1 MKSCLMNRPD
11 MPPVLI
17 SVVSATYNAAA
28 HLPTLIADLQAQTV
42 STFQWVIA
50 DGGSSDTTLELIANA
65 GKTLAVKLDTRPDF
79 GIYDALNR
87 AIAMADGEYYLV
99 IGADDRLAPDA
110 IANYQ
115 DWIQRSGADIV
126 SAAVDINGQRV
137 SARPQAGAWHGME
150 RWISSHSVGAVFR
163 KALHDKVGYYSR
175 KFPIC
180 ADRLFVLK
188 AQQAGARIV
197 QADFCAGSF
206 SLTGVTGTDVA
217 GLLMEGYRVSRLSG
231 QPRWQQL
238 PLLILRLLKNYRSL

>member
-1 MKSCLMNRPD
+1 MKSCLMSKPD

-17 SVVSATYNAAA
+17 SVVSATYNAGG

-50 DGGSSDTTLELIANA
+50 DGGSSDTTLELIAAA
-65 GKTLAVKLDTRPDF
+65 GRTLTVRVDARPDF

-87 AIAMADGEYYLV
+87 AIALADGEYYLV

-115 DWIQRSGADIV
+115 DWIQRSDADIV
-126 SAAVDINGQRV
+126 SAAVDINGKRV
-137 SARPQAGAWHGME
+137 SARPQAGGSHGME

-188 AQQAGARIV
+188 AQQAGAHIV

-217 GLLMEGYRVSRLSG
+217 GLLMEGYRVSRLCG